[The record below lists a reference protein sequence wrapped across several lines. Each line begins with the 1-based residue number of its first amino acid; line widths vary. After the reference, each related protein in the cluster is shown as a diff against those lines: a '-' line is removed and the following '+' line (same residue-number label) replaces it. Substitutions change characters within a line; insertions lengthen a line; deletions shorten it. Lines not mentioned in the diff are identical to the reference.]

1 VRRRQSADLAAVAST
16 LPESLRTYR
25 PDEWPAPEPSDDDRD
40 FDAAAVAMNSRTV
53 KPGEYRALIACRR
66 SRQAFNAARVDW
78 CRANGMT
85 DDHGN
90 VDWRQFGPLIRTQ
103 ENKATSQG
111 VTA

>member
-53 KPGEYRALIACRR
+53 KPGEYLALIACRR
-66 SRQAFNAARVDW
+66 SRRAFNDARTEW
-78 CRANGMT
+78 CRTHGLT
-85 DDHGN
+85 DDRGN
-90 VDWRQFGPLIRTQ
+90 IDWHRFGPLLRDNQ
-103 ENKATSQG
+103 PSQG